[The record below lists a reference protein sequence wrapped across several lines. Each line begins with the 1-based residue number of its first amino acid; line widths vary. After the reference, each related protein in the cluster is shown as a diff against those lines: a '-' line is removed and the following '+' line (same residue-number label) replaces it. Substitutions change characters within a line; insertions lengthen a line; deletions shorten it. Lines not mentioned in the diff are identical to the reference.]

1 MTCSKYKID
10 RSYCNAC
17 SNILSEISL
26 LNILPSKDKTI
37 QEAGSVLY
45 IFNYISNQSITIMT
59 EGNAL

>member
-26 LNILPSKDKTI
+26 LNIL
-37 QEAGSVLY
+37 VLY

-59 EGNAL
+59 EGKALQAYEVNDYSSL